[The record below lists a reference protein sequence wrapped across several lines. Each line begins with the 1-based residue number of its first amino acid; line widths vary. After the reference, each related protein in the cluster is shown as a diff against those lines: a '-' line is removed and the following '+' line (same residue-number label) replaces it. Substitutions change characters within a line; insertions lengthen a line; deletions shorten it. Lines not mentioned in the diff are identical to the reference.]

1 MKKKIIIGGV
11 IVAVLI
17 SLLFSYRAAYV
28 KINTL
33 FPLDENDV
41 FDVCVEKNVSHP
53 VSVRLL
59 DCLRGEK
66 AVTIIEALN
75 QLEPLKE
82 DRELVRYSLELSE
95 ENILYEVHI
104 NFDHTKNKLRYH
116 LRREGGCTL
125 YILENKRIIA
135 FYGGYE
141 YYDIAS
147 EHYDDFLTL
156 LDEYK
161 DYCLMR
167 IELEDGS
174 VFTTYED
181 YHSYLN
187 QGLSE

>member
-1 MKKKIIIGGV
+1 MKKKIIICGV
-11 IVAVLI
+11 VGVLI
-17 SLLFSYRAAYV
+17 SLLLGYRAAYV
-28 KINTL
+28 KVNSL

-41 FDVCVEKNVSHP
+41 FDVFVAEEVFYPGSEQ
-53 VSVRLL
+53 LL
-59 DCLRGEK
+59 DGLRGEK
-66 AVTIIEALN
+66 ATIIIEALN
-75 QLEPLKE
+75 QLELLKE
-82 DRELVRYSLELSE
+82 DRELVRHSLELSE
-95 ENILYEVHI
+95 ANILYKVYI
-104 NFDHTKNKLRYH
+104 NFDHTKNKLRYR

-125 YILENKRIIA
+125 YILENNRIIA

-141 YYDIAS
+141 YYDVTS

-181 YHSYLN
+181 YYSYLN